1 MAFLNNNLHRIGL
14 AMENLQQATEN
25 ICQLKGELF
34 AMHALLNSMLQ
45 TIPMEQLR
53 AMAQAHTQST
63 ETARVVLLNSANIG
77 EGVISAFDHH
87 SENWSSRLGN
97 LAHP

>member
-1 MAFLNNNLHRIGL
+1 
-14 AMENLQQATEN
+14 MENLQQATEN
-25 ICQLKGELF
+25 ICQLKGELL
-34 AMHALLNSMLQ
+34 AMHALLDSMLQ

-63 ETARVVLLNSANIG
+63 ETARVVLLNSAVIG

-97 LAHP
+97 LSGL